1 MTNWGAG
8 NPPSIV
14 KYSGKNRE
22 AELTKSDSDCLQWL
36 TVPAAHDS
44 HHEPKAR
51 TARRAG
57 TVACGKSI
65 SAMRRPVAFVSY
77 RSDGSS
83 LRNFHFLVYE
93 PRSQCVDP
101 LEKRMRGEVRE
112 SVFGPPSDPPRSCR
126 ATTLPCRCSWMMSR
140 NSLDRTSHEGEGSRR
155 APRSPL
161 PPRIVCLRARSYWAG
176 ANKLVSSPNTWTM
189 ES

>member
-1 MTNWGAG
+1 MTNWGAD

-83 LRNFHFLVYE
+83 LTNFHFLVYE
-93 PRSQCVDP
+93 ARSHCVDP

-112 SVFGPPSDPPRSCR
+112 SVFGPPSDPPGV
-126 ATTLPCRCSWMMSR
+126 A
-140 NSLDRTSHEGEGSRR
+140 GQ
-155 APRSPL
+155 
-161 PPRIVCLRARSYWAG
+161 PPYPADALG
-176 ANKLVSSPNTWTM
+176 
-189 ES
+189 